1 MSSASLFLSSFGY
14 ILAQPQRKV
23 TTMATQ
29 KERRAAPRKPAAS
42 PAPKREAKAG
52 VQSKPL
58 SNEDL
63 YKLIAETAYF
73 KAKARGFTPG
83 GEVQDWIE
91 AEAEVRNRMRAGAP

>member
-1 MSSASLFLSSFGY
+1 
-14 ILAQPQRKV
+14 
-23 TTMATQ
+23 MATQ

-42 PAPKREAKAG
+42 AAPKSDGAGRAKPAL
-52 VQSKPL
+52 KPL
-58 SNEDL
+58 TNEDL

-91 AEAEVRNRMRAGAP
+91 AEAEVRTRMRAGAP